1 MLTQEEE
8 KNFMTETTY
17 TAYKLN
23 TDEKKNLEVAKF
35 LKEIVQ

>member
-17 TAYKLN
+17 TYKLN